1 MTAEEAEGN
10 TVEAELLKRSG
21 RKSRKFARMLKRRA
35 RQTERMASE
44 LEANAEASFNWVSRG
59 YRSAPFHVDCL
70 SYTSILKTDG
80 LHPRTILRICEMPLT
95 P

>member
-1 MTAEEAEGN
+1 MAEEVEGN

-44 LEANAEASFNWVSRG
+44 LESNAEASFNWVSRG
-59 YRSAPFHVDCL
+59 YPSALDCL

-80 LHPRTILRICEMPLT
+80 LHPRTILQTCEMPLT
-95 P
+95 L

>member
-1 MTAEEAEGN
+1 ME
-10 TVEAELLKRSG
+10 VEKVKVEDAIMRRSG
-21 RKSRKFARMLKRRA
+21 RKSRKLARMLKRRA

-95 P
+95 L